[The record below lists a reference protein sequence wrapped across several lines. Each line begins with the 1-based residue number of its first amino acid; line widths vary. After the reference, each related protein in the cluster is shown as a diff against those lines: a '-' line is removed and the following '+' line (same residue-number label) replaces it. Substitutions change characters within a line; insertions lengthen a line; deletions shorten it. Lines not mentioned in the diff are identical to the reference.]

1 MALDRKLE
9 ARSSLGI
16 PFGKLWRQRTLHL
29 LRAIHLKAVKQH
41 RRPSILPAMIRGH
54 LQKTVHTALGSVRTS
69 TAYITY
75 CLFLPTRNNRLIW
88 LMNFKEIVVKTKSFE
103 FQRNPETQLCE
114 IGLQVKQ
121 PSLSEGN
128 LGQQAARVACISM
141 FSTVSDAIK
150 S

>member
-1 MALDRKLE
+1 
-9 ARSSLGI
+9 
-16 PFGKLWRQRTLHL
+16 
-29 LRAIHLKAVKQH
+29 
-41 RRPSILPAMIRGH
+41 
-54 LQKTVHTALGSVRTS
+54 
-69 TAYITY
+69 
-75 CLFLPTRNNRLIW
+75 
-88 LMNFKEIVVKTKSFE
+88 MNFKEIVVKTKSFE